1 VGEFPELQGIM
12 GGYYAEKDG
21 EPAAVQLAIRDQ
33 YLPRFAGD
41 LLPESIEAVVLG
53 VADRIDT
60 VVGIFGIGKAPTGS
74 ADPFALRRACL
85 AVITLAQKW
94 HGPLRF
100 GLGRLLG
107 RSLALL
113 AGKLGEPNGQASTLA
128 LDKLRDFFR
137 GRLKATLA
145 DEFSP
150 ELAEAILSAGF
161 DDLWQVR
168 KRAEA
173 LAQVMNREDFKL
185 LAVAF
190 KRTASIL
197 EKIPAEELRGPVEP
211 VRFVDPPEHELWRNT
226 LALQQDPRFS
236 NDDYQGALEAM
247 VSLKPSI
254 DLFFDKVL
262 VMTDDRPLRENRVRL
277 LHAVRTLFGRVADL
291 SQLQGEKA

>member
-1 VGEFPELQGIM
+1 M
-12 GGYYAEKDG
+12 
-21 EPAAVQLAIRDQ
+21 
-33 YLPRFAGD
+33 
-41 LLPESIEAVVLG
+41 
-53 VADRIDT
+53 
-60 VVGIFGIGKAPTGS
+60 
-74 ADPFALRRACL
+74 
-85 AVITLAQKW
+85 
-94 HGPLRF
+94 
-100 GLGRLLG
+100 
-107 RSLALL
+107 L
-113 AGKLGEPNGQASTLA
+113 AGKLSEPNGQSSSLA

-247 VSLKPSI
+247 LSLKPSI

-262 VMTDDRPLRENRVRL
+262 VMTDNRPLRENRVRL

-291 SQLQGEKA
+291 SQLPGEKA